1 MNIMQKS
8 TRVLLTVFSVL
19 LGAAFLSGCSVKAKV
34 ARHQQR
40 ADNYYAAGDFSKAEV
55 EYLFTLRLQNEN
67 KRAVSQLGDIYF
79 QQGRYSRA
87 YAYVQK
93 ACQLATNDVN
103 MQVKLATILLMMKK
117 NPEARNAAEYAL
129 ALSPTNSEAPDI
141 IAESAVTRPDIITAR
156 KILEAYEKKVGETAP
171 MELAFGI
178 LDYGSGDEKAAETAL
193 QQAIKMDPKFSA
205 AHYTLGNLY
214 LRKGMLKEADAEL
227 KLAAELAP
235 KRSPRRLSYANFK
248 IQTGDVAEGK
258 RLMAEISKESPD
270 YIPAWV
276 RQAEIALAEKRY
288 DDCDS
293 LLDKALAHD
302 VDNYDAL
309 FLRGRMYLVTGKVDK
324 SVAEFSRLS
333 ALYDQSPEVFYQ
345 LGMAEAGAKDYTKAI
360 TALNRA
366 LFLRPKYSEAT
377 MLLALLNVSKGDT
390 GAAISSLTRLL
401 KDYPRYGQ
409 AYLLLGNAYMAEKN
423 LDGAYQA
430 LGKAAD
436 IYPKNPEIPFML
448 GTILTEKKNNSG
460 ARKEF
465 EQALVLAPDSSR
477 ALEELVNLDL
487 SETNFDAALAR
498 MDKFTDAT
506 LGPARELILAKIYSA
521 RAQYAA
527 NKASGG
533 PNGKLDSPAAQPD
546 VNLAEAAM
554 LKAIDQNPTAVGPYL
569 LLAKL
574 YVSAGKQQTALDRL
588 NTLVSKTNSASGTCK
603 SA

>member
-1 MNIMQKS
+1 MAI
-8 TRVLLTVFSVL
+8 
-19 LGAAFLSGCSVKAKV
+19 
-34 ARHQQR
+34 
-40 ADNYYAAGDFSKAEV
+40 
-55 EYLFTLRLQNEN
+55 
-67 KRAVSQLGDIYF
+67 
-79 QQGRYSRA
+79 
-87 YAYVQK
+87 
-93 ACQLATNDVN
+93 
-103 MQVKLATILLMMKK
+103 
-117 NPEARNAAEYAL
+117 
-129 ALSPTNSEAPDI
+129 SPTNSEAPDI
-141 IAESAVTRPDIITAR
+141 IAESAVTRPDILTVR
-156 KILEAYEKKVGETAP
+156 KILEAHEKKVGETAP
-171 MELAFGI
+171 IELAFGV

-193 QQAIKMDPKFSA
+193 QQAIKMDPKYSA

-345 LGMAEAGAKDYTKAI
+345 LGMAEAGAKDYTKAV

-366 LFLRPKYSEAT
+366 LFLRPKYTEAT

-401 KDYPRYGQ
+401 KDYPKFGQ
-409 AYLLLGNAYMAEKN
+409 AYLLLGNAYLAEKN

-436 IYPKNPEIPFML
+436 IFPKNPEIPFML

-465 EQALVLAPDSSR
+465 EQALVLAPNSSR

-487 SETNFDAALAR
+487 TETNFDAALAR
-498 MDKFTDAT
+498 TGQVHGRNVWAGARVDPGQGLFGARPIRREQGQRRPERQTGLTRGAT
-506 LGPARELILAKIYSA
+506 GREPGGS
-521 RAQYAA
+521 RAVE
-527 NKASGG
+527 G
-533 PNGKLDSPAAQPD
+533 D
-546 VNLAEAAM
+546 
-554 LKAIDQNPTAVGPYL
+554 
-569 LLAKL
+569 
-574 YVSAGKQQTALDRL
+574 
-588 NTLVSKTNSASGTCK
+588 
-603 SA
+603 